1 MRSGVLCAPHADLA
15 VTSEDA
21 MSGLPVPGR
30 SAPGGV
36 LTPPSRPHAVI
47 AGAPR
52 SGKSSLVNAL
62 IEAPG
67 CTPVDMAATAAAWL
81 VFRHGERPA
90 ARAFIPGHR
99 EPRPIGLN
107 GRRLGENAVS
117 GREGQSRPPRRIEI
131 SYPADLLTHLSL
143 VDTPGVDEFDI
154 AAGEVVLD
162 AAGRGCGLIFVFDAA
177 APLTRVQLDLLS
189 SAMQRV
195 RCVALVLTKI
205 DRYDEWPDVLAA
217 NRASLVATDP
227 RLAGAPW
234 FPVALDPVTGV
245 FGVAELRHLLAT
257 WAADRPAPPPAPL
270 GGVAAATVSSGDK
283 RWQALLDREI
293 LTRRVAAVQR
303 VSIDLATTHVR
314 CVQEL
319 GTGQGCPELPY
330 VLDRSLHAL
339 SVRASRQVELDT
351 AAIIDGVFAELLD
364 APPGQPILAR
374 IAAMARRTVDGLHGG
389 ERERHRA
396 MLITTTSAVAA
407 VTGPAAVD
415 SLAAVGLFDPA
426 AQVLPAIS
434 VGLTANCFSMWRP
447 KEGPGGH
454 AKNVEKKNC
463 RRWLQQALRVVEVEM
478 ERELVQ
484 RYDDLRQALAIIA
497 ADAVDHGVLLA

>member
-1 MRSGVLCAPHADLA
+1 
-15 VTSEDA
+15 

-217 NRASLVATDP
+217 NRASLVATGDWPAHPGSRSPSIPSPGSSGSRSCVTCSP
-227 RLAGAPW
+227 RGQP
-234 FPVALDPVTGV
+234 TGP
-245 FGVAELRHLLAT
+245 LRHPRRSVA
-257 WAADRPAPPPAPL
+257 WPRPPFP
-270 GGVAAATVSSGDK
+270 AATSGG
-283 RWQALLDREI
+283 RPCW
-293 LTRRVAAVQR
+293 
-303 VSIDLATTHVR
+303 
-314 CVQEL
+314 
-319 GTGQGCPELPY
+319 TG
-330 VLDRSLHAL
+330 
-339 SVRASRQVELDT
+339 
-351 AAIIDGVFAELLD
+351 
-364 APPGQPILAR
+364 
-374 IAAMARRTVDGLHGG
+374 
-389 ERERHRA
+389 
-396 MLITTTSAVAA
+396 
-407 VTGPAAVD
+407 
-415 SLAAVGLFDPA
+415 
-426 AQVLPAIS
+426 
-434 VGLTANCFSMWRP
+434 
-447 KEGPGGH
+447 
-454 AKNVEKKNC
+454 
-463 RRWLQQALRVVEVEM
+463 
-478 ERELVQ
+478 
-484 RYDDLRQALAIIA
+484 RY
-497 ADAVDHGVLLA
+497 